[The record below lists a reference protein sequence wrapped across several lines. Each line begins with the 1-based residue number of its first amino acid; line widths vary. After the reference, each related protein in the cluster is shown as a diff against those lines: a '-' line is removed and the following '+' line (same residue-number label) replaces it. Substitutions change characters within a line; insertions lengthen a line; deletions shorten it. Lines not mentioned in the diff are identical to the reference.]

1 LKHDGTPPPSS
12 TSSLERKSSGL
23 PALRQHRSIHG
34 SGDNT
39 SQIWTHPALP
49 LQVRNQVGRFM
60 PEAHWRQAAID
71 LTTENATSAAQV
83 LALGDRDCVPWPPE
97 VAGAHGDTTTSR
109 VGRAKGGRSRKGSA
123 FNRGRDVLPP
133 WTPWTGPLRRRAPEH
148 EAIWNPVAQ
157 ECPLPSRIDC
167 RPHSAQVCRR
177 SVHAQDFDAAPSVPV
192 PSRDWMLIFVGS
204 FSALISAGMPD
215 LSRGKS

>member
-1 LKHDGTPPPSS
+1 MAPLLRRAPPH
-12 TSSLERKSSGL
+12 SSGKARVCRRSASTGRSMGL
-23 PALRQHRSIHG
+23 AIIRVRSGRILLCRCKCATKLGASCPRHIGGRRQSTWRPKTPRRRRRSLHSAIEIASRGHRK
-34 SGDNT
+34 
-39 SQIWTHPALP
+39 L
-49 LQVRNQVGRFM
+49 LELM
-60 PEAHWRQAAID
+60 AIRPRRGWV
-71 LTTENATSAAQV
+71 EQRVAAQE
-83 LALGDRDCVPWPPE
+83 R
-97 VAGAHGDTTTSR
+97 GA
-109 VGRAKGGRSRKGSA
+109 A

-133 WTPWTGPLRRRAPEH
+133 WTPWTCPLRRRAAEH

-157 ECPLPSRIDC
+157 ECPLPSRVDC